1 MDGFNISQLYPNTRN
16 NKVGLYPLGQWVP
29 GLTRAREPMVPQTY
43 MRKSKASSFMNRDTD
58 SHATWL
64 RDPLTGV
71 WHKRSQAG
79 GRDFLPSGAEVTMR
93 VTFDPTE
100 VLRASSS
107 APNLSEQKSLADMF
121 TFTAAD
127 FGAAWGDK
135 KKIADWRCST
145 DKKMFDQR
153 ASGPRV
159 L

>member
-1 MDGFNISQLYPNTRN
+1 MDGFNISRLYPNTRN

-29 GLTRAREPMVPQTY
+29 GITRSREPMVPQTY
-43 MRKSKASSFMNRDTD
+43 MRKSKSSSFMNRDTD

-100 VLRASSS
+100 VLRGSGS
-107 APNLSEQKSLADMF
+107 APSLSEQKSLAEMF

-127 FGAAWGDK
+127 FGSAWGDK
-135 KKIADWRCST
+135 RTIADWRCSA

-153 ASGPRV
+153 ASGARV